1 MCLFSNEGLMYNVF
15 LNNDPTLRSTNFA
28 KSIEEQMNN
37 LRQLEAQFQQY
48 QQSQPQSSAPIWTE
62 IDSIVDSLTDDE
74 KQLLADNDEF
84 IESNNAVLAVI
95 QQEYMRIMKPIVES
109 SAQGHEAL
117 QNHLSIVKRLAKK
130 AKEQSAAE
138 LKEFREYKLRK
149 TKSK

>member
-1 MCLFSNEGLMYNVF
+1 MYNVF

-48 QQSQPQSSAPIWTE
+48 QQSLPQNSAPIWTE

-95 QQEYMRIMKPIVES
+95 QQEYMRIMKPIVEN

>member
-1 MCLFSNEGLMYNVF
+1 MYNVF

-37 LRQLEAQFQQY
+37 LRQLESQFQQY
-48 QQSQPQSSAPIWTE
+48 QQQQPQNSAPIWTE

-74 KQLLADNDEF
+74 KQLLVDNDEF

-95 QQEYMRIMKPIVES
+95 QQEYMRIMKPIVEN

-130 AKEQSAAE
+130 AKEQSAEE

>member
-1 MCLFSNEGLMYNVF
+1 MYNVF
-15 LNNDPTLRSTNFA
+15 LNNDPILHGNNFA

-37 LRQLEAQFQQY
+37 LRQLESQFHQY
-48 QQSQPQSSAPIWTE
+48 QQSLPQSSTPIWTE

-95 QQEYMRIMKPIVES
+95 HNEYMRIMKPIVENS
-109 SAQGHEAL
+109 VQGHEAL

-130 AKEQSAAE
+130 AKEQSAEE
-138 LKEFREYKLRK
+138 LKEFREYKLKKSRK
-149 TKSK
+149 

>member
-1 MCLFSNEGLMYNVF
+1 MYNVF

-48 QQSQPQSSAPIWTE
+48 QQSQPQNSAPIWTE

-95 QQEYMRIMKPIVES
+95 QQEYMRIMKPIVEG
-109 SAQGHEAL
+109 SALGHEAL

>member
-1 MCLFSNEGLMYNVF
+1 MYNVF

-28 KSIEEQMNN
+28 KSIEEQMSN

-48 QQSQPQSSAPIWTE
+48 QQSQPQNSAPIWAE

-95 QQEYMRIMKPIVES
+95 QQEYMRIMKPIVEN

-117 QNHLSIVKRLAKK
+117 QNHLSIVKRLARK

-149 TKSK
+149 TKTK

>member
-1 MCLFSNEGLMYNVF
+1 MYNVF
-15 LNNDPTLRSTNFA
+15 LNNNDPTLHGTNFA

-48 QQSQPQSSAPIWTE
+48 QQSQPQNSAPIWTE

-95 QQEYMRIMKPIVES
+95 QQEYMRIMKPIVEG

>member
-1 MCLFSNEGLMYNVF
+1 MYNVF
-15 LNNDPTLRSTNFA
+15 LNNDPTLHGNNFA

-37 LRQLEAQFQQY
+37 LRQLESQFHQY
-48 QQSQPQSSAPIWTE
+48 QQSLPQSSTPIWTE

-95 QQEYMRIMKPIVES
+95 HNEYMRIMKPIVENS
-109 SAQGHEAL
+109 DQGHEAL

-130 AKEQSAAE
+130 AKEQSAEE

-149 TKSK
+149 AKSK

>member
-1 MCLFSNEGLMYNVF
+1 MYNVF
-15 LNNDPTLRSTNFA
+15 LNNNDPTLHGNNFT

-37 LRQLEAQFQQY
+37 LRQLESQLHQY
-48 QQSQPQSSAPIWTE
+48 QQSLPQSSTPIWTE

-95 QQEYMRIMKPIVES
+95 HNEYMRIMKPIVEN

-130 AKEQSAAE
+130 AKEQSAEE

-149 TKSK
+149 AKSK

>member
-1 MCLFSNEGLMYNVF
+1 MYNVF

-48 QQSQPQSSAPIWTE
+48 QQSQPQNSAPIWAE

-84 IESNNAVLAVI
+84 NESNSAVLAVI

-109 SAQGHEAL
+109 SVQGHEAL

>member
-1 MCLFSNEGLMYNVF
+1 MYNVF
-15 LNNDPTLRSTNFA
+15 LNNDPTLQGGNFA
-28 KSIEEQMNN
+28 RSIDEQLANI
-37 LRQLEAQFQQY
+37 RQLEQQLTQY
-48 QQSQPQSSAPIWTE
+48 KQTQPSNATPLWDE
-62 IDSIVDSLTDDE
+62 IDNIVSSLSDSE

-95 QQEYMRIMKPIVES
+95 QQEYMRIMKPIVEG